1 MKIEW
6 ELTAVPDVKPPS
18 RNVYFLHGVQIEKDF
33 FARKYDTSISVQI
46 KRHELLGFRGVENG
60 HDLGLSQ

>member
-18 RNVYFLHGVQIEKDF
+18 RNVYFLRGVQIEKDF
-33 FARKYDTSISVQI
+33 DTSNSVQI